1 MATTFDLSIQI
12 SDFTII
18 SKARKALLLLIANAL
33 SADVISDK
41 AVQLLFICTH
51 NSRRSQL
58 AEVLTDLLARHYGL
72 DVHAFSGGT
81 EVTAFAPEMIQAIN
95 AFGIHIE
102 AEDESDNPKYLVTE
116 LGEKTYF
123 SKVYDEQG
131 NPSAGFYA
139 LMLCNEAD
147 KACPEIQGALH
158 RFPLKYTDPKF
169 ADDTAEVTDVYKAKV
184 LEVGTEL
191 NFLFHMLNKLRL
203 NSTNRV

>member
-12 SDFTII
+12 SDFTTI
-18 SKARKALLLLIANAL
+18 SKARKALLLLIANAI
-33 SADVISDK
+33 SADVIADK

-58 AEVLTDLLARHYGL
+58 AEVLTDLLAKHYGL
-72 DVHAFSGGT
+72 DISAFSGGT
-81 EVTAFAPEMIQAIN
+81 EATAFAPEMIQAIN
-95 AFGIHIE
+95 AFGIQII
-102 AEDESDNPKYLVTE
+102 AEDDSDNPKYLVNE

-123 SKVYDEQG
+123 SKVYDEEC
-131 NPSAGFYA
+131 NPSTGFYA
-139 LMLCNEAD
+139 LMVCNEAD
-147 KACPEIQGALH
+147 EACPAVQGAIH
-158 RFPLKYTDPKF
+158 RFPLKYTDPKA
-169 ADDTAEVTDVYKAKV
+169 ADDTPEVAEVYKAKV